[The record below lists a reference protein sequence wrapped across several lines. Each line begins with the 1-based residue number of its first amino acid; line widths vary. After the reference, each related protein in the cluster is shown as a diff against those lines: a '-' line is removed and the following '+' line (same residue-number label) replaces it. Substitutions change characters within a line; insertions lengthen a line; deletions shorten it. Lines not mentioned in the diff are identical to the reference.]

1 MIWPGAMNGS
11 ITILSFVTFL
21 LKDRDEVEEKRRWSF
36 LRGIL
41 DVGAY
46 GSHSHALRA
55 SELSGKI
62 QQSNA
67 KPDEVLMD
75 LLGRAGR
82 LKEAYHVLQNSTET
96 REGCQFI
103 KHTIF
108 CMLFAQRFR
117 TGRDQNRE
125 AVYREESIYSCCF
138 IKNVSSARNWGR
150 VRLKMKEPGRR
161 KNPGYSWNEIDR
173 RIQPFFVEDR
183 SHPTADMVRQRLT
196 IMEKDIKLPP
206 AENM

>member
-1 MIWPGAMNGS
+1 MFS
-11 ITILSFVTFL
+11 
-21 LKDRDEVEEKRRWSF
+21 RSF

-41 DVGAY
+41 D
-46 GSHSHALRA
+46 L
-55 SELSGKI
+55 
-62 QQSNA
+62 A
-67 KPDEVLMD
+67 KFSSPMQNQMKCLWISCLID

-96 REGCQFI
+96 REGCQFM

-117 TGRDQNRE
+117 TGR
-125 AVYREESIYSCCF
+125 AVYREESIYSCCL

>member
-96 REGCQFI
+96 REGCQ
-103 KHTIF
+103 
-108 CMLFAQRFR
+108 
-117 TGRDQNRE
+117 
-125 AVYREESIYSCCF
+125 
-138 IKNVSSARNWGR
+138 NWGR

>member
-1 MIWPGAMNGS
+1 MMWPGAMNGS

-21 LKDRDEVEEKRRWSF
+21 LKDRDEMEEKRRWSF

-41 DVGAY
+41 DLGAY

-67 KPDEVLMD
+67 KPEEVLMD

-96 REGCQFI
+96 REGCQF
-103 KHTIF
+103 
-108 CMLFAQRFR
+108 M
-117 TGRDQNRE
+117 
-125 AVYREESIYSCCF
+125 
-138 IKNVSSARNWGR
+138 NWGR

-173 RIQPFFVEDR
+173 ENPTILRRRQVTSDSR
-183 SHPTADMVRQRLT
+183 YGLTTSHNHGKGHQTATSREYVR
-196 IMEKDIKLPP
+196 P
-206 AENM
+206 AKGFQIGKMKHIHITQWKSNERVSSSLLNPR